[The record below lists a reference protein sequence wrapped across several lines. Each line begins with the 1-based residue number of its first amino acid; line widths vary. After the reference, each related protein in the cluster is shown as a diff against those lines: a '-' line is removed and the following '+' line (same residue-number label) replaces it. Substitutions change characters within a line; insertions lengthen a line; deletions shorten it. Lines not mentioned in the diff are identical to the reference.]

1 MLIKRDKP
9 YYDFYH
15 WLWAQEFYCVPE
27 GGILEGVDKEEMM
40 EQKRKERFEAHRE
53 KLSPHSPRAKK
64 TPRDEAPDGM
74 RRCRTCGELLPIE
87 RFAKKKRVVS
97 RTCYAC
103 TKDKRYTH
111 KAEVVPEG
119 CRKCRVCGK
128 VMKVEE
134 FPKSYSKK
142 GERLHLCY
150 DCTRDRRIMKPR
162 TKPEECSPIVEVNP
176 IATVEAEP
184 LQRKDDYKLTQE
196 EMKQVTETTEPLPQ
210 PRYIDNAPA
219 GVPFADKDYTY
230 IVSLSW
236 LEFVSDEALM
246 AELRRR
252 EWTGELSQHRAR
264 VL

>member
-1 MLIKRDKP
+1 
-9 YYDFYH
+9 
-15 WLWAQEFYCVPE
+15 
-27 GGILEGVDKEEMM
+27 M
-40 EQKRKERFEAHRE
+40 EKKRKERFEAHRE

-87 RFAKKKRVVS
+87 RFAKKKRVIS
-97 RTCYAC
+97 RICYAC

-111 KAEVVPEG
+111 KAEVIAEG
-119 CRKCRVCGK
+119 YRKCRVCGK

-162 TKPEECSPIVEVNP
+162 PKPEESTP

-184 LQRKDDYKLTQE
+184 LQPIESYTLTQE
-196 EMKQVTETTEPLPQ
+196 EVKQVAEATEPLPQ
-210 PRYIDNAPA
+210 PRYTDNAP
-219 GVPFADKDYTY
+219 VPFADKDYTY

-236 LEFVSDEALM
+236 LEYVSDEALM

-252 EWTGELSQHRAR
+252 EWTGELSQHRTR